1 MATHERRVVFFD
13 LDGTLHQQDMFGSFL
28 RYLLRRQPLNALL
41 VLPLLP
47 IIAIVDSI
55 CQCNTPFNF
64 LCCKCSSHSKN
75 LRNPMFSHNC
85 CVDQLNLQLRYKGR
99 AARWPMSL
107 LLWGCTF
114 GHSEARLQTLQA
126 DFVRWFRDN
135 VTAFPLVQERLTTY
149 LLSSDADIWLITG
162 SPQPLVE
169 AVYFDTP
176 WLPRVNLIA
185 SQIQRGYGGWVL
197 TMRCL
202 GHEKVAQLERK
213 IGTPLRLYSGYS
225 DSNQDNPLLYF
236 CQHRWRVTP
245 RGELQ
250 QLE

>member
-1 MATHERRVVFFD
+1 MATNERRVVFFD

-28 RYLLRRQPLNALL
+28 RFLLRHQPINALL
-41 VLPLLP
+41 ALFLLP
-47 IIAIVDSI
+47 AVGVG
-55 CQCNTPFNF
+55 
-64 LCCKCSSHSKN
+64 L
-75 LRNPMFSHNC
+75 L
-85 CVDQLNLQLRYKGR
+85 VKGR

-107 LLWGCTF
+107 LLWACTF
-114 GHSEARLQTLQA
+114 GHSEARLRELEA
-126 DFVRWFRDN
+126 DFVVWFRN
-135 VTAFPLVQERLTTY
+135 KVTTFPVVHARLTEY
-149 LLSSDADIWLITG
+149 LTSTDADVWLITG

-169 AVYFDTP
+169 QVYFDTP
-176 WLPRVNLIA
+176 WLPRVHLIA
-185 SQIQRGYGGWVL
+185 SQHSRRFGGWVL
-197 TMRCL
+197 TVRCL

-245 RGELQ
+245 SGELQ

>member
-47 IIAIVDSI
+47 IIAIALLI
-55 CQCNTPFNF
+55 
-64 LCCKCSSHSKN
+64 
-75 LRNPMFSHNC
+75 
-85 CVDQLNLQLRYKGR
+85 KGR

-107 LLWGCTF
+107 
-114 GHSEARLQTLQA
+114 GHNEARLQALQA

>member
-1 MATHERRVVFFD
+1 LVNHERRVVFFD
-13 LDGTLHQQDMFGSFL
+13 LDGTLHQQDMFGTFM

-47 IIAIVDSI
+47 IIGGALLI
-55 CQCNTPFNF
+55 
-64 LCCKCSSHSKN
+64 
-75 LRNPMFSHNC
+75 
-85 CVDQLNLQLRYKGR
+85 KGR

-114 GHSEARLQTLQA
+114 GHSEARLKQLEKE
-126 DFVRWFRDN
+126 FVSWFRGH
-135 VTAFPLVQERLTTY
+135 VTAFPVVQERLTNY
-149 LLSSDADIWLITG
+149 LNANDADIWLITG
-162 SPQPLVE
+162 SPQSLVE
-169 AVYFDTP
+169 QVYFDTP

-185 SQIQRGYGGWVL
+185 TQMGRAYGGWVL

-202 GHEKVAQLERK
+202 GHEKVVQLEKK

-225 DSNQDNPLLYF
+225 DSKQDNPLLYF

-245 RGELQ
+245 MGELQ

>member
-1 MATHERRVVFFD
+1 
-13 LDGTLHQQDMFGSFL
+13 GTLHQQDMFGTFL

-47 IIAIVDSI
+47 IIGGALLI
-55 CQCNTPFNF
+55 
-64 LCCKCSSHSKN
+64 
-75 LRNPMFSHNC
+75 
-85 CVDQLNLQLRYKGR
+85 KGR

-107 LLWGCTF
+107 LLWGCTW
-114 GHSEARLQTLQA
+114 GHSEARLKQLEK
-126 DFVRWFRDN
+126 DFVAWFRTK
-135 VTAFPLVQERLTTY
+135 VTAFPVVQDRLTNY
-149 LLSSDADIWLITG
+149 LAASDADIWLITG

-169 AVYFDTP
+169 QVYFDTP

-185 SQIQRGYGGWVL
+185 TQTARAYGGWVL

-202 GHEKVAQLERK
+202 GHEKVVQLEKRN
-213 IGTPLRLYSGYS
+213 GTPLRLYSGYS
-225 DSNQDNPLLYF
+225 DSKQDNPLLYF

-245 RGELQ
+245 LGELQ

>member
-1 MATHERRVVFFD
+1 MATNERRVVFFD

-28 RYLLRRQPLNALL
+28 RFLLRHQPINALL
-41 VLPLLP
+41 VLFLLP
-47 IIAIVDSI
+47 VVGAGLLV
-55 CQCNTPFNF
+55 
-64 LCCKCSSHSKN
+64 
-75 LRNPMFSHNC
+75 
-85 CVDQLNLQLRYKGR
+85 KGR

-107 LLWGCTF
+107 LLWACTF
-114 GHSEARLQTLQA
+114 GHSEARLRELEA
-126 DFVRWFRDN
+126 KFVVWFRN
-135 VTAFPLVQERLTTY
+135 KVTTFPVVHARLTEY
-149 LLSSDADIWLITG
+149 LTSTDADVWLITG

-169 AVYFDTP
+169 QVYFDTP

-185 SQIQRGYGGWVL
+185 SQHRRRYGGWVL
-197 TMRCL
+197 TVRCL

-245 RGELQ
+245 SGELQ